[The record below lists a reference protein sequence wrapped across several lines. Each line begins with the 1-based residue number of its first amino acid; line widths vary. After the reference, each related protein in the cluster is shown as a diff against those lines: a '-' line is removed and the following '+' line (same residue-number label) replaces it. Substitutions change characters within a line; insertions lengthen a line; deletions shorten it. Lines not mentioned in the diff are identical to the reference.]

1 MPPSSV
7 GVAATHAE
15 RGRASAMPRP
25 CSVPMPAPP
34 GLTNRI
40 HYANLPLACAPTKR
54 DDVPRG
60 GIIVRRLIGLASL
73 LTLLMA
79 GIALAAT
86 PEVVL
91 NAPDVDEFRS
101 SASDGYLVWSAN
113 SEAKPNRSH
122 SYVRA
127 DGGQPVRINPTG
139 TQSFGATIDG
149 TTIVYEEHSHGPRGS
164 DLYFTDAVTPD
175 RQPPPDGVN
184 TRADELRPTLSGD
197 HLLFTRSNFNR
208 VGIRRA
214 WTRVI
219 LVDVTTGDQMVL
231 RERSVL
237 RTYLV
242 SGQVNGDWV
251 TFESCRVRD
260 FTFSNC
266 NVFRYEISTADL
278 TKVPNPGQQ
287 QYGGGVSD
295 DGTVYV
301 TRTGIRSHW
310 DCGRH
315 AKIVR
320 VPLSGQEQVIARLPD
335 GKDAFTAFAFDE
347 PGGSTTLYF
356 DRFSCRN
363 GSSGIYRIPDADT
376 AGP

>member
-1 MPPSSV
+1 M
-7 GVAATHAE
+7 
-15 RGRASAMPRP
+15 
-25 CSVPMPAPP
+25 
-34 GLTNRI
+34 
-40 HYANLPLACAPTKR
+40 
-54 DDVPRG
+54 
-60 GIIVRRLIGLASL
+60 RRLIGLASL

-91 NAPDVDEFRS
+91 DDPKVDEFRS

-113 SEAKPNRSH
+113 SEAKPNRYH

-139 TQSFGATIDG
+139 TKSYGATIDG
-149 TTIVYEEHSHGPRGS
+149 TTIVYEEHSHGSRGS
-164 DLYFTDAVTPD
+164 DLYFTDAATPD

-184 TRADELRPTLSGD
+184 TRADELRPSLSGD
-197 HLLFTRSNFNR
+197 YLLFTRSNFNR

-214 WTRVI
+214 WARVI
-219 LVDVTTGDQMVL
+219 LVDVATGDQTVL

-242 SGQVNGDWV
+242 SGQVNGDWA
-251 TFESCRVRD
+251 TFESCRFNED
-260 FTFSNC
+260 GGFHNC
-266 NVFRYEISTADL
+266 NLFRYEISATDL
-278 TKVPNPGQQ
+278 TKIENPGQQ

-310 DCGRH
+310 ECGRH
-315 AKIVR
+315 TKIVR
-320 VPLSGQEQVIARLPD
+320 VPLSGPEQVIARLPD

-356 DRFSCRN
+356 DRYSCRN
-363 GSSGIYRIPDADT
+363 DRSGIYRIPDADT